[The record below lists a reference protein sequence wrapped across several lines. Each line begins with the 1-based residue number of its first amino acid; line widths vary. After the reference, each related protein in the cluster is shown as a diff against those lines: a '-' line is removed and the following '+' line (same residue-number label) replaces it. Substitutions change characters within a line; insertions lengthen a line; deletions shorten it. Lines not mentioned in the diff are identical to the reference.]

1 MYRKQKTTIMVQQM
15 TDLEC
20 RFDSRASFYSK
31 AKVITHADKK
41 VSLVSYNTEVAV
53 FDPSKNELL
62 VKASEFSNNGKYSL
76 TTTRHIREFARQKG
90 FGKLEIVRVGIYRK

>member
-1 MYRKQKTTIMVQQM
+1 MKQQM

-31 AKVITHADKK
+31 AKVIEHADHK
-41 VSLVSYNTEVAV
+41 VSLISYNTEIAV
-53 FDPSKNELL
+53 FDPNKNELL
-62 VKASEFSNNGKYSL
+62 VKASEYSNNGKYSH

-90 FGKLEIVRVGIYRK
+90 FGKLEIVRVGTYRK